1 MALDVYNNL
10 ELNQVRNAIA
20 KHPKA
25 YLLGSNGPDLFFYY
39 NVYPWLDQALNKQV
53 ANFGNRVHEE
63 HVNRFYQVA
72 VDFIQS
78 TLDENRKAILIAY
91 LAGHLMHWS
100 LDSIAHPF
108 IFYRSGKLEGDTK
121 YWHYR
126 YESMIDALMITYVK
140 RKDLHKVH
148 IKEYVNVSQEE
159 RRVIAS
165 FYQMLLSEVFE
176 IETSA
181 EIIEDAIVGM
191 KRLLPFL
198 YDPHGIKTPLI
209 QKIESR
215 FFEPWVFTSHMV
227 NCDLDATHDILN
239 LGHGVWANPTNKE
252 ETSTASFVDLYDQSI
267 QCGLQVLTRF
277 EAILSNSAT
286 TFDDLLKDCQY
297 DTGRPV
303 GRVMQY
309 FSNIYR

>member
-10 ELNQVRNAIA
+10 ELNQVRQAIA

-39 NVYPWLDQALNKQV
+39 NVYPWLDQTLNKQV
-53 ANFGNRVHEE
+53 AHYGNRVHEE
-63 HVNRFYQVA
+63 HINRFYQVA
-72 VDFIQS
+72 VAFIQS
-78 TLDENRKAILIAY
+78 LPSGPRKDILIAY

-108 IFYRSGKLEGDTK
+108 VFYRSGKLEGDTK

-140 RKDLHKVH
+140 RKDLRKVH

-191 KRLLPFL
+191 KRLLPIL
-198 YDPHGIKTPLI
+198 YDPHGVKTPLI
-209 QKIESR
+209 RNIETL

-227 NCDLDATHDILN
+227 NCELDATHDILN
-239 LGHGVWANPTNKE
+239 LGHAQWANPTNLE
-252 ETSTASFVDLYDQSI
+252 ETSTASFVDLYDQSVRL
-267 QCGLQVLTRF
+267 GDHVLTRF
-277 EAILSNSAT
+277 EAILNENET
-286 TFDDLLKDCQY
+286 TFDDLLKNCQY

-309 FSNIYR
+309 FSNVYR